1 MTSWVR
7 TFILRLMALLMK
19 GRLEQELDDE
29 LRSHLE
35 MLVAENVRKGMSR
48 EEARYA
54 ALRSFGGVAQVKEI
68 FREQRGLPMIETVVQ
83 DLRYGLRMLA
93 RNPGFTA
100 VAVLTLAL
108 GIGANTAIF
117 SLVDAVLLRLLPV
130 RNPEQLVIFAHG
142 GREASTRGSNYPL
155 YEFLRDRNQSLAG
168 LFAFWPMDLKV
179 RTGGGAQSIA
189 GQFVTS
195 NYFSVLG
202 VNPSIGRTLAAG
214 DDTDPAVAVISHRF
228 WQRNFGADPAIAG
241 KPLVV
246 NGTPLTII

>member
-1 MTSWVR
+1 MTSWLRVLV
-7 TFILRLMALLMK
+7 LRLMALFRK
-19 GRLEQELDDE
+19 GRLEQDLDEELS
-29 LRSHLE
+29 SHLG
-35 MLVAENVRKGMSR
+35 MLVEENVRKGMSR

-68 FREQRGLPMIETVVQ
+68 YREQRGLPVIETLVQ
-83 DLRYGLRMLA
+83 DLRYGRRMLA
-93 RNPGFTA
+93 KNPGFTA

-142 GREASTRGSNYPL
+142 GREPSTRGSNHPL

-168 LFAFWPMDLKV
+168 LFAFWPVDLKV
-179 RTGGGAQSIA
+179 RTGAGAQSVA
-189 GQFVTS
+189 GQFITS

-214 DDTDPAVAVISHRF
+214 DDSDPAVAVISHRF
-228 WQRNFGADPAIAG
+228 WQRNLGADPSIAG
-241 KPLVV
+241 K
-246 NGTPLTII
+246 T

>member
-1 MTSWVR
+1 MTWPR
-7 TFILRLMALLMK
+7 ILKSRLAALFRK
-19 GRLEQELDDE
+19 DRLERELGEE

-35 MLVAENVRKGMSR
+35 MLVEENERKGMPPR
-48 EEARYA
+48 EAHYA
-54 ALRSFGGVAQVKEI
+54 ARRSFGGVEQVKEI
-68 FREQRGLPMIETVVQ
+68 YREQRGLPMIETLVQ

-93 RNPGFTA
+93 RNPGFTF

-117 SLVDAVLLRLLPV
+117 SLVDAVLLKLLPV

-189 GQFVTS
+189 GQF
-195 NYFSVLG
+195 
-202 VNPSIGRTLAAG
+202 
-214 DDTDPAVAVISHRF
+214 
-228 WQRNFGADPAIAG
+228 
-241 KPLVV
+241 
-246 NGTPLTII
+246 